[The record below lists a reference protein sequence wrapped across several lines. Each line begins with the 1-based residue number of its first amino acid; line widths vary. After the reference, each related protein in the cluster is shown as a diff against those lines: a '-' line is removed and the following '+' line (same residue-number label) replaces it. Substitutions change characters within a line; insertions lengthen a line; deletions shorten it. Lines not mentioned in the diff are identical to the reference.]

1 MRARCRNL
9 RDSAEK
15 SFLLLFCKKEG
26 FPLIPFP
33 TALRVWLR
41 IGLLSFGGPAGQI
54 ALLHTEVVD
63 KRGWIGE
70 RRFLHAL
77 SFCALLPG
85 PEAMQLATYLGWLM
99 HGAIGGFAAGTL
111 FVAPGAAVLLA
122 LSVLYAELGQV
133 PAVAGL
139 FLGLKCA
146 VLALVLQAVLRVGRR
161 ALKTRQAWA
170 VAAGAFLLLFFC
182 NLPFP
187 AVVLMAACLG
197 GLAPRWFA
205 PASHGEAAD
214 ADHGLI
220 DRMLLADPGRVARQA
235 RGARRAGLVSLIL
248 WLAPV
253 AALMLAAPST
263 YADIAWFFS
272 KMAVVTL
279 GGAYAVLAYVAQDA
293 VQSYHWLAPGEM
305 LTGLG
310 LAETT
315 PGPLILV
322 LQFVGYLAGAR
333 SPGALHGLAGGVA
346 GSLLTLW
353 VTFMP
358 CFTFVFLGAPLV
370 ERLAANR
377 ALGGALAAVTAA
389 VVGVI
394 ANLTA
399 WFALHVL
406 FGQVTSVRAWP
417 VQFDAPVLG
426 TLNISAL
433 LLAISAGICL
443 IRLGLPV
450 PMILALSASAGL
462 AVRLLGLAG

>member
-1 MRARCRNL
+1 M
-9 RDSAEK
+9 
-15 SFLLLFCKKEG
+15 
-26 FPLIPFP
+26 IPFRA
-33 TALRVWLR
+33 ALAIWLR

-54 ALLHTEVVD
+54 ALLHSEVVD

-99 HGAIGGFAAGTL
+99 HGVIGGLTAGIL
-111 FVAPGAAVLLA
+111 FVAPGAVVLLG

-146 VLALVLQAVLRVGRR
+146 VLALVLQAVLRLGRR
-161 ALKTRQAWA
+161 ALKTPQSWA
-170 VAAGAFLLLFFC
+170 VAACAFALLFVF

-187 AVVLMAACLG
+187 AIVLLAAGLG
-197 GLAPRWFA
+197 GVA
-205 PASHGEAAD
+205 PAWFTPAAHGEAAD
-214 ADHGLI
+214 LDNGLI
-220 DRMLLADPGRVARQA
+220 DRVLLAEPDRARRQA
-235 RGARRAGLVSLIL
+235 SGARRAGLMCLAL
-248 WLAPV
+248 WLFPV
-253 AALMLAAPST
+253 AALVLVAPGT

-322 LQFVGYLAGAR
+322 LQFIGFLAGAR
-333 SPGALHGLAGGVA
+333 SMGPLHGLAGGLA

-358 CFTFVFLGAPLV
+358 CFAFVFLGAPLV
-370 ERLAANR
+370 ERLAENR
-377 ALGGALAAVTAA
+377 ALAGALAAVTAG

-394 ANLTA
+394 ANLAA

-406 FGQVTSVRAWP
+406 FSRVIAVRAWP
-417 VQFDAPVLG
+417 ASFDVPVLG
-426 TLNISAL
+426 SLHAPAL
-433 LLAISAGICL
+433 LLAAAASICL
-443 IRLGLPV
+443 FGLRLPV
-450 PMILALSASAGL
+450 PLILALSAIVGL
-462 AVRLLGLAG
+462 GMRQLNLAG

>member
-1 MRARCRNL
+1 M
-9 RDSAEK
+9 
-15 SFLLLFCKKEG
+15 LLFCKKEG
-26 FPLIPFP
+26 LALIPFP
-33 TALRVWLR
+33 TALRVWFR

-54 ALLHTEVVD
+54 ALLHTEVVE

-99 HGAIGGFAAGTL
+99 HGAIGGFTAGTL
-111 FVAPGAAVLLA
+111 FVAPGAAVLLG
-122 LSVLYAELGQV
+122 LSVLYAGLGQV

-139 FLGLKCA
+139 FGGLKCA

-170 VAAGAFLLLFFC
+170 LAAGAFLLLFIF

-187 AVVLMAACLG
+187 AVVLLAAGLG

-205 PASHGEAAD
+205 PASHGEATD
-214 ADHGLI
+214 ADLGLI
-220 DRMLLADPGRVARQA
+220 DRMLLAEPNRIARQA
-235 RGARRAGLVSLIL
+235 SGARRAGLFSLAL

-253 AALMLAAPST
+253 AALLLAAPGT
-263 YADIAWFFS
+263 YADIALFFS

-322 LQFVGYLAGAR
+322 LQFVGFLAGAR

-394 ANLTA
+394 ANLA
-399 WFALHVL
+399 VWFALHVL
-406 FGQVTSVRAWP
+406 FGRVTPVRAWP
-417 VQFDAPVLG
+417 LRFDAPVLG
-426 TLNISAL
+426 SLNITAM
-433 LLAISAGICL
+433 LLATAAAICL
-443 IRLGLPV
+443 FRLRLPV
-450 PMILALSASAGL
+450 PLVLALSAVAGL
-462 AVRLLGLAG
+462 AISFSSVAG